1 MTNIIKS
8 GGSHETDVVII
19 GAGPCGLF
27 QVFELGLLDMKAH
40 LIDNLDKIGGQCAEL
55 YPDKNLYDIPSRP
68 AITGQELTDDL
79 IKQAEPFNP
88 SYHLNQLTS
97 KISLNDNDIL
107 VETDKGTSIKC
118 KSLVIAAG
126 AGSFVPRKLPAEGS
140 QELENKNI
148 FYSVKKRSDFQDKNI
163 LIIGGGD
170 SALDYVM
177 GFQGIAKK
185 VSLVH
190 RRKEFK
196 GVQDSVNKVMSLVD
210 KGDVNFNMGSLKK
223 VEKNDNGKVTV
234 TLDDETTLSDIDAI
248 FPFFGLKIELGPI
261 ADWGLNLE
269 KNLISVNT
277 ENFETSVPRVFAVGD
292 ICIYPGKLKLILS
305 GFHEAALQQKK
316 CLSIVIAIKSM
327 FSDTLLLQVI
337 FKKTWCKIIVK
348 MFITDSSFLTV

>member
-79 IKQAEPFNP
+79 IKLAEPFNP

-223 VEKNDNGKVTV
+223 VEKNDNGKVIV

-277 ENFETSVPRVFAVGD
+277 ENFEPSVPRVLAVGD

-305 GFHEAALQQKK
+305 GFHEAALAAKKMFEYCHSDMKYVFRYTTSSSDLQKK
-316 CLSIVIAIKSM
+316 LG
-327 FSDTLLLQVI
+327 
-337 FKKTWCKIIVK
+337 VK
-348 MFITDSSFLTV
+348 

>member
-1 MTNIIKS
+1 MKS
-8 GGSHETDVVII
+8 
-19 GAGPCGLF
+19 
-27 QVFELGLLDMKAH
+27 H

-88 SYHLNQLTS
+88 TYHLNQLTS
-97 KISLNDNDIL
+97 KIEINENDIL

-118 KSLVIAAG
+118 KSVVIAAG
-126 AGSFVPRKLPAEGS
+126 AGSFVPRKLPAEGAD
-140 QELENKNI
+140 QLENKNI
-148 FYSVKKRSDFQDKNI
+148 FYSVKKRTDFQDKNI

-210 KGDVNFNMGSLKK
+210 KGEVNFNMGSLKN
-223 VEKNDNGKVTV
+223 V
-234 TLDDETTLSDIDAI
+234 S
-248 FPFFGLKIELGPI
+248 
-261 ADWGLNLE
+261 LN
-269 KNLISVNT
+269 
-277 ENFETSVPRVFAVGD
+277 
-292 ICIYPGKLKLILS
+292 
-305 GFHEAALQQKK
+305 
-316 CLSIVIAIKSM
+316 
-327 FSDTLLLQVI
+327 
-337 FKKTWCKIIVK
+337 
-348 MFITDSSFLTV
+348 

>member
-1 MTNIIKS
+1 MNNIVNPGS
-8 GGSHETDVVII
+8 SHETDVVII

-27 QVFELGLLDMKAH
+27 QVFELGLLDMKSH

-88 SYHLNQLTS
+88 TYHLKQLTS
-97 KISLNDNDIL
+97 KIEINEKDIL
-107 VETDKGTSIKC
+107 VETDKGSSIKC
-118 KSLVIAAG
+118 KSVVIAAG
-126 AGSFVPRKLPAEGS
+126 AGSFVPRKLPVEGAD
-140 QELENKNI
+140 QLENKNI
-148 FYSVKKRSDFQDKNI
+148 FYSVKKRTDFQDKNI

-210 KGDVNFNMGSLKK
+210 KGEVNFNMGSLKNVSLNK
-223 VEKNDNGKVTV
+223 EGKVTV
-234 TLDDETTLSDIDAI
+234 TLDDDKIIDDIDAI

-261 ADWGLNLE
+261 AEWGLNLE
-269 KNLISVNT
+269 KNHISVNT
-277 ENFETSVPRVFAVGD
+277 ENFETSIPRIFAVGD

-305 GFHEAALQQKK
+305 GFHEAALAAKKMFEYCHSDKKYVFRYTTSSSDLQKK
-316 CLSIVIAIKSM
+316 LG
-327 FSDTLLLQVI
+327 
-337 FKKTWCKIIVK
+337 VK
-348 MFITDSSFLTV
+348 

>member
-79 IKQAEPFNP
+79 TKQAEPFNP

-223 VEKNDNGKVTV
+223 VEKNDNGKVSV

-305 GFHEAALQQKK
+305 GFHEAALAAKKMFEYCHSDKKYVFRYTTSSSDLQKK
-316 CLSIVIAIKSM
+316 LG
-327 FSDTLLLQVI
+327 
-337 FKKTWCKIIVK
+337 VK
-348 MFITDSSFLTV
+348 

>member
-1 MTNIIKS
+1 MNNIVNPGS
-8 GGSHETDVVII
+8 SHETDVVII

-27 QVFELGLLDMKAH
+27 QVFELGLLDMKSH

-88 SYHLNQLTS
+88 TYHLNQLTS
-97 KISLNDNDIL
+97 KIEINENDIL

-118 KSLVIAAG
+118 KSVVIAAG
-126 AGSFVPRKLPAEGS
+126 AGSFVPRKLPAEGAN
-140 QELENKNI
+140 QLEDKKI
-148 FYSVKKRSDFQDKNI
+148 FYSVKKRTDFQDKNI

-210 KGDVNFNMGSLKK
+210 KGEVNFSMGSLKK
-223 VEKNDNGKVTV
+223 VILNENGKVTAI
-234 TLDDETTLSDIDAI
+234 LDDNKIIEDIDAI

-261 ADWGLNLE
+261 AEWGLNLE

-277 ENFETSVPRVFAVGD
+277 ENFETSIPRIFAVGD

-305 GFHEAALQQKK
+305 GFHEAALAAKKMFEYCHTDKKYVFRYTTSSSDLQKK
-316 CLSIVIAIKSM
+316 LG
-327 FSDTLLLQVI
+327 
-337 FKKTWCKIIVK
+337 VK
-348 MFITDSSFLTV
+348 